1 MLQGTYGPKGP
12 IALRGYY
19 FWYVHLPYAYILLTI
34 SLVKVFLEIT
44 RTSRHYRGQVIML
57 FVAMCI
63 PTIADLIGLT
73 GVLGKLNVSPF
84 SFLIFFSMV
93 GVSIYRY
100 QFLGSNPIAYETV
113 FHTIR
118 DSVIILDRDDIVKD
132 INTSAAKRLGKD
144 PREVVGRS
152 MTEAFSSLPDLVT
165 SYEGQKGQTEDIHL
179 TVADNARYLSLDIT
193 PIEAGDGTLSGRIVT
208 LHDVTD
214 RKQQQMSLETMAF
227 RDPLTLL
234 ANRRK
239 FESEVE
245 KAMQKTWETGKH
257 FAILYFDLNRF
268 KAVNDTLGHDVG
280 DELLKYVAAR
290 VTTILRNPDF
300 LARMGGDEFSVLLH
314 DTSEAGVESVVSRLL
329 GSIERPFH
337 IGEHTVNVSLSI
349 GSALYPAD
357 GKSLAQLLRHA
368 DSAMYQAKS
377 QGGGSNLFSPGG
389 NLEH

>member
-1 MLQGTYGPKGP
+1 
-12 IALRGYY
+12 
-19 FWYVHLPYAYILLTI
+19 
-34 SLVKVFLEIT
+34 
-44 RTSRHYRGQVIML
+44 ML

-73 GVLGKLNVSPF
+73 GILGKLNVSPF

-144 PREVVGRS
+144 PREVIGLGMS
-152 MTEAFSSLPDLVT
+152 EAFVSLPEIVA
-165 SYEGQKGQTEDIHL
+165 SYEGRKGQTDDIHL

-193 PIEAGDGTLSGRIVT
+193 PIEDVDGVLSGRIIT

-214 RKQQQMSLETMAF
+214 RKHRQMSLETMAF

-239 FESEVE
+239 FENEVE
-245 KAMQKTWETGKH
+245 KAMQTTWDTGKH

-268 KAVNDTLGHDVG
+268 KAVNDTMGHNVG

-290 VTTILRNPDF
+290 VTTILRKPDF
-300 LARMGGDEFSVLLH
+300 LARMGGDEFAVLLH
-314 DTSEAGVESVVSRLL
+314 DTNEAGVESVVNRMLA
-329 GSIERPFH
+329 SIERPFH
-337 IGEHTVNVSLSI
+337 VGEHTLNVGLSI
-349 GSALYPAD
+349 GAAFFPAD
-357 GKSLAQLLRHA
+357 GQSLAQLLRHA
-368 DSAMYQAKS
+368 DSAMYRAKS
-377 QGGGSNLFSPGG
+377 QGGGLNLYSPGG
-389 NLEH
+389 DLEH